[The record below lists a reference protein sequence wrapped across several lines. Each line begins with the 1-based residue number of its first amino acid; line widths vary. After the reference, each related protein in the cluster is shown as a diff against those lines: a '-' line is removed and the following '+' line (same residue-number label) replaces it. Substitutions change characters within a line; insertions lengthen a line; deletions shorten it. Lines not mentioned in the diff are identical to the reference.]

1 MHLLVLHLSF
11 FLVCLRYFVIYVLLL
26 YPLAPCFGLQYPS
39 LPLHRS
45 LSRTSFYL
53 ILPYPV
59 HLSTSLTKAPS
70 SFGPPHRALHYLYLP
85 LLGKPPDS
93 MHPDSQLDHNQLTPP
108 FGWYLVTCVDRVHL
122 YVTRRLHGALSLAIQ
137 QIRPCFT
144 SQWIEQAT

>member
-1 MHLLVLHLSF
+1 MLEIL
-11 FLVCLRYFVIYVLLL
+11 CYICVIT
-26 YPLAPCFGLQYPS
+26 
-39 LPLHRS
+39 LP
-45 LSRTSFYL
+45 SRTLFWLTVS
-53 ILPYPV
+53 ITAP
-59 HLSTSLTKAPS
+59 SSLTLDDLFLPHIALPCPSVHKPDKAPS